1 MEAFVVV
8 GAPNS
13 MAVLSQGNTTHGP
26 HLFVPIILEQRKQR
40 QTPRSPNLEDPVLLE
55 IAFHRRF
62 TLSHCEFLG
71 KDPDSCHCTRL
82 PSPSRSQNLKRENI
96 TRFSPPAV
104 GNKSEGRKSQRNTV
118 PRQFK

>member
-71 KDPDSCHCTRL
+71 EDPDSCHCTRL

-96 TRFSPPAV
+96 IVLPCRRQQKRRTK
-104 GNKSEGRKSQRNTV
+104 KSKKYCTPSR
-118 PRQFK
+118 